1 MGSGRKIGE
10 KEEVF
15 LLRGNFS
22 NEKVSL
28 QATSPSLSKTWI
40 SGKVGTEQGNSWK
53 QRFLKNLKTG
63 VDTMKYDFDEV
74 VNRYHTNALNTD
86 GFRGYIFHDFAGKK
100 KFPFKDDEF
109 VRMWVADM
117 EFAMCP
123 DIIQAI
129 KDRADKRIIGY
140 SQVFEPEFYQAYNA
154 WNQKMYGWTYP
165 KEQICLSLGIIPALY
180 ELVDLLLSDH
190 EYAIVNT
197 PAYGYFQHPIDYKHK
212 HAIHNKLVR
221 DAEGNWHLD
230 FDALERDASNPFSKL
245 LIWCNPQ
252 NPTGHVWT
260 EEELKKVAEI
270 VERHNLWIISD
281 EIHCDLLRQ
290 GVKHTPMAKIMPDY
304 DKLIVCTSASK
315 AFNMAGMM
323 FAEIIIRDP
332 QLRQLYIASTDTY
345 AMNLNPLSIAAH
357 TAAYEKGGEWLDQ
370 LRTYLDG
377 NFQLV
382 KDTFARELP
391 KIVFKIPEATYLA
404 WVDMRP
410 YLADV
415 ENIPDFMANKAGV
428 LLEGG
433 DALFVD
439 NANGYIRLNLAMP
452 RVTVQK
458 GLERIVKAVKE
469 HAGLR

>member
-1 MGSGRKIGE
+1 M
-10 KEEVF
+10 
-15 LLRGNFS
+15 
-22 NEKVSL
+22 
-28 QATSPSLSKTWI
+28 
-40 SGKVGTEQGNSWK
+40 
-53 QRFLKNLKTG
+53 
-63 VDTMKYDFDEV
+63 YDFDQIID
-74 VNRYHTNALNTD
+74 RRGTNALNTD

-165 KEQICLSLGIIPALY
+165 KEQICFSLGIIPALY